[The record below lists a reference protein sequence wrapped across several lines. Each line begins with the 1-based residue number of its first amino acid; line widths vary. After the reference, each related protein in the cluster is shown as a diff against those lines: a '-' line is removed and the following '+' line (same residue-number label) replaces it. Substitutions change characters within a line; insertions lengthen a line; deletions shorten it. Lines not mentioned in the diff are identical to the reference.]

1 MFNGIITH
9 HYEAKSAKPKNIK
22 NRAVRQSA
30 HETNYRP
37 PYGHVNKY
45 PSARCIPSGSDF
57 ETGEVHAVWSL
68 LFIMLA
74 QIHINRTDRLARP
87 SSCCLVCAVSLIQLV
102 TGDIGPPY
110 AP

>member
-1 MFNGIITH
+1 M
-9 HYEAKSAKPKNIK
+9 
-22 NRAVRQSA
+22 RQNQPNLKISKIELLDNLHMRQTTA
-30 HETNYRP
+30 LRMAMCIVH
-37 PYGHVNKY
+37 KY

-87 SSCCLVCAVSLIQLV
+87 SSCCLVCAVSLIQLA